1 MDVSE
6 NLKKAWSD
14 VEAAS
19 LPEHVQAIA
28 LAEALRMRFGGGQS
42 VEEKAAGPT
51 RTNQSPT
58 KPKVSASGDAT
69 GDSGAAVDAD
79 SFFAAVERET
89 GVSAD
94 TLETIFF
101 LKDGV
106 PCINAPRRMLGQ
118 SLKQSQV
125 IVTTLI
131 TVARHFGLGEAEVP
145 GLAVRAECQRLNVFD
160 RNFAS
165 NVKGIAGILQT
176 GDRTKVFKIRAA
188 AIDTF
193 ASSVAVVSGEAG
205 QA

>member
-28 LAEALRMRFGGGQS
+28 LAEALRMRFGS
-42 VEEKAAGPT
+42 SPVVEQKAAGAT
-51 RTNQSPT
+51 KADKSPAR
-58 KPKVSASGDAT
+58 PKGSASGDAI
-69 GDSGAAVDAD
+69 GDAGATVDAD
-79 SFFAAVERET
+79 SFFAAIERET

-125 IVTTLI
+125 NVTTLI
-131 TVARHFGLGEAEVP
+131 AVARHFGLGEAEVP
-145 GLAVRAECQRLNVFD
+145 DLAVRTECQRLNVFD

-165 NVKGIAGILQT
+165 NVKGITGILQT
-176 GDRTKVFKIRAA
+176 GDRTKVFKIRTAV
-188 AIDTF
+188 IDTF
-193 ASSVAVVSGEAG
+193 ASSVAAVSGEAG